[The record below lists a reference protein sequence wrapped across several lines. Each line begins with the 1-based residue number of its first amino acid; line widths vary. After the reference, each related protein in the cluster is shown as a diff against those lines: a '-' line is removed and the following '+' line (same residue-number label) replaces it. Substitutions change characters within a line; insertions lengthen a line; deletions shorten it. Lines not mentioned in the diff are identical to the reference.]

1 MVAALQQLKGD
12 QLVDVH
18 KQQLEREGLDL
29 ILELVRKGAKIIDG
43 DKSVKSES
51 YSCWGKKQLRT

>member
-1 MVAALQQLKGD
+1 MQQLKGD

-18 KQQLEREGLDL
+18 KQQLERVGLDL
-29 ILELVRKGAKIIDG
+29 ILDLVQKGAKIIDG

-51 YSCWGKKQLRT
+51 YSCGKKKQLRT

>member
-1 MVAALQQLKGD
+1 MQQLKGD

-18 KQQLEREGLDL
+18 KQQLERVGLDL
-29 ILELVRKGAKIIDG
+29 ILRLVRKGAKIIDG

-51 YSCWGKKQLRT
+51 YSCGKKKQLRT